1 MFALRPSTSDSG
13 KQSAEESNKEAAA
26 VAEDFEKRPSLDTL
40 MKVDT
45 VVASIQA
52 GMTYATAYGS
62 LRLADEDRARVA
74 ADSGDA
80 DDNGGEVGDE
90 GDADAVEAANVEQAP
105 KPAPKPTVAKTT
117 KPAQKSG
124 STAKK
129 TTKPAQKSGS
139 TAKKT
144 TKSNASKSSASKNQ
158 GRGKVSYA
166 SQIAQAEKLEK
177 QGDKVKACS
186 IYRQILRGEGISQ
199 SEKLKV
205 QAKIRNCGRISI

>member
-1 MFALRPSTSDSG
+1 
-13 KQSAEESNKEAAA
+13 
-26 VAEDFEKRPSLDTL
+26 

-129 TTKPAQKSGS
+129 TTK
-139 TAKKT
+139 
-144 TKSNASKSSASKNQ
+144 SNASKSSASKNQ